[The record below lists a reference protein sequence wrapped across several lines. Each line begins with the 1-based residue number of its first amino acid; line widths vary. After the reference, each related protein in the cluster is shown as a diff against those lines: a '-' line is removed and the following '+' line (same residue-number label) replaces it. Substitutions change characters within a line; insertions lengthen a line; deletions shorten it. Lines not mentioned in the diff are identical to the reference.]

1 MARPLKQGLDYFPLD
16 TDFLSDRKV
25 RKIMNACGP
34 NSATIL
40 ICLLCNIY
48 KDKGYYILWDE
59 EMPFDIAD
67 MVGVSEGAVSEVV
80 KKALQVEFFDI
91 ALYNKFHILSSRGI
105 QNRFKS
111 CISKRKDIEIIP
123 DFWVIDGNNSIN
135 DVNNPI
141 NGGDNEQSKVKKRI
155 YSHTNTRAC
164 VGELFPEDT
173 FFGKPLEDC
182 YQELKSNQSWAET
195 VSMNIR
201 SSGYKDFTLD
211 AFYRYLE
218 IFFMEQQNK
227 GETSKSPKDAMAHFA
242 SWLKIELKNEKN
254 ERRTD
259 KNKIGYS
266 SESKSTEAISPRKPD
281 WLDNQTG
288 TLEDFVNSIPIG
300 R

>member
-111 CISKRKDIEIIP
+111 CTSKRKDIEIIP

-141 NGGDNEQSKVKKRI
+141 NGGDNEQSKVKKRK

-227 GETSKSPKDAMAHFA
+227 GETSKSPKDAMAH
-242 SWLKIELKNEKN
+242 LLV
-254 ERRTD
+254 
-259 KNKIGYS
+259 G
-266 SESKSTEAISPRKPD
+266 
-281 WLDNQTG
+281 
-288 TLEDFVNSIPIG
+288 
-300 R
+300 

>member
-111 CISKRKDIEIIP
+111 CTSKRKDIEIIP

-141 NGGDNEQSKVKKRI
+141 NVKKRK